1 MKTCFDYVLAS
12 KFSLKHK
19 SEETTQGEQK
29 CLKKMAHMIETLSM
43 CELHGDFFNTNYL
56 SRTQAAANFPKR

>member
-1 MKTCFDYVLAS
+1 MKMCFDCIIGVNT
-12 KFSLKHK
+12 H
-19 SEETTQGEQK
+19 TGEQK